1 MKRVVVFSALA
12 LSLTV
17 LSGTSQASI
26 IFSENFDTVPV
37 VLNTTG
43 TIGNFT
49 VTSGNVDIVGTNPTN
64 NFGSLCVAPESVNCV
79 DLDGNTEGQIT
90 SAVITL
96 PIGSYALAFDLNGS
110 QRGNTTSTTVTF
122 ATFSHTYTLLS
133 GDTNSFSVPITIT
146 TAGTSQIVFTSNTPG
161 GLGSLIDNVSVTS
174 VPEPASILLM
184 MGALSLLLIV
194 RHWQRAEAPSPFGRL
209 R

>member
-1 MKRVVVFSALA
+1 MKRVAVFSVLA
-12 LSLTV
+12 LSLTM
-17 LSGTSQASI
+17 LSGIGQASI

-79 DLDGNTEGQIT
+79 DLDGSTEGQIT
-90 SAVITL
+90 STVITL
-96 PIGSYALAFDLNGS
+96 PIGSYTLAFDLNGS
-110 QRGNTTSTTVTF
+110 QRGNSTSTTVTF
-122 ATFSHTYTLLS
+122 ATFSNTYTLAA
-133 GDTNSFSVPITIT
+133 GDVNAFSIPITIT

-161 GLGSLIDNVSVTS
+161 DLGSLIDNVTVTS
-174 VPEPASILLM
+174 NVQGTVPEPASVLLM

-194 RHWQRAEAPSPFGRL
+194 RHL
-209 R
+209 RRRHA